1 MERVKTR
8 RCRRG
13 QAEGGSSSVHVVFS
27 LIAVDG
33 ATCLPCLELRG
44 KERNKVYYIC
54 FVGKYTP
61 IKIKSTTP

>member
-13 QAEGGSSSVHVVFS
+13 RAEGGSSGVPVVVS
-27 LIAVDG
+27 LIAVDS
-33 ATCLPCLELRG
+33 ATCLPYMELRG
-44 KERNKVYYIC
+44 KERNKVYYLSS
-54 FVGKYTP
+54 VGKPMP